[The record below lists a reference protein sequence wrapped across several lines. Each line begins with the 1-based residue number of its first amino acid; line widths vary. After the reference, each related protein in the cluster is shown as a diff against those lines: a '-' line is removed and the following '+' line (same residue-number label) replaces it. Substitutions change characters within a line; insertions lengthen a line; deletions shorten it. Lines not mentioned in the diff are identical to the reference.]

1 MEIMLVPV
9 IMLAI
14 VGVAYAST
22 SDMHSCTKCSG
33 VSTEDY
39 GLMQVSSGKK
49 TILNP
54 RGAYWTH
61 TSCSSFR
68 TKE

>member
-1 MEIMLVPV
+1 MEITLVPAIV
-9 IMLAI
+9 LAI

-22 SDMHSCTKCSG
+22 SDMHSCTKCGG
-33 VSTEDY
+33 VSTDDY

-54 RGAYWTH
+54 RGTYWTH
-61 TSCSSFR
+61 TSCASFR
-68 TKE
+68 AKN

>member
-1 MEIMLVPV
+1 METMLVPV

-22 SDMHSCTKCSG
+22 SDMHSCTKCGG

-54 RGAYWTH
+54 RGDYWTH
-61 TSCSSFR
+61 TSCASPH